1 VSGRLR
7 VGVRIILGA
16 LLVRIAAATIGV
28 GQAAREVLMS
38 LSSDLTGPFFVLRF
52 CGLVGLVRQWQ
63 RRIVLLNIF
72 RPGSGA
78 TVWSITG
85 DGVGSGLPFCEFHH
99 MLRYTNPD
107 HLSGD
112 RARLA
117 RTIEAETL
125 LHPGVSRSRVFGWR
139 PSILDGTPLAKLST
153 CAGAPTSIRH
163 SRARTER

>member
-1 VSGRLR
+1 MRTGEAVVTRGTGSGVSAGERECKRLALARDLVSGRLR

-117 RTIEAETL
+117 RTIE
-125 LHPGVSRSRVFGWR
+125 SRLRMAAVH
-139 PSILDGTPLAKLST
+139 T
-153 CAGAPTSIRH
+153 
-163 SRARTER
+163 